1 MNRKVIYSLWYIDF
15 DETDECYKIAF
26 IGTKGAIRLPTTN
39 DNQYHPN
46 PIPFI
51 HKVTVVTVVIAVI
64 AAVAVAAIVSVTVT
78 VTVTILDS

>member
-64 AAVAVAAIVSVTVT
+64 AAVAVAAIVTVTVT